1 MNNLDFAIQVMVV
14 GFLVVVFILFLLFG
28 ILLIFN
34 RIFYSEES
42 NPSMNRLVPAHNTK
56 LIAPG
61 IEPQIV
67 AAVSAAIYQYLIN
80 EKPALSRAIIS
91 ISAESAVKRGNDW
104 KISGRKA
111 LLEKSGELAN
121 IRRQKQREN
130 F

>member
-34 RIFYSEES
+34 RIFYSEEPH
-42 NPSMNRLVPAHNTK
+42 PSMNRLVPANNTK

-67 AAVSAAIYQYLIN
+67 AAISAAIYQYLLN
-80 EKPALSRAIIS
+80 EKPALNQGIIS
-91 ISAESAVKRGNDW
+91 ISAESTFKRGNDW

-111 LLEKSGELAN
+111 LLDNSAKLAN

>member
-1 MNNLDFAIQVMVV
+1 MDNLDFAIQVMVV
-14 GFLVVVFILFLLFG
+14 GFLVVMVILFLLFG

-34 RIFYSEES
+34 RLFYSDES
-42 NPSMNRLVPAHNTK
+42 KPSMNTLVPANNAK

-67 AAVSAAIYQYLIN
+67 AAISAAIYQYLLT
-80 EKPALSRAIIS
+80 EKPALNRNNINIS
-91 ISAESAVKRGNDW
+91 IEGASKIGNNW

-111 LLEKSGELAN
+111 LLGKSAELAN